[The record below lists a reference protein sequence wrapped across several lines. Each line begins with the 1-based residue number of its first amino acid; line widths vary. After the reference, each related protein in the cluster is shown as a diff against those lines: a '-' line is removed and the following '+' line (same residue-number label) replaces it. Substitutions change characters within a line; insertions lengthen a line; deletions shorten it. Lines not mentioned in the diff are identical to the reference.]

1 MDAGHEDRWQKG
13 SSSDATILVFIDN
26 IFRMFMISSNPS
38 TNSSQ
43 PTAAYHIFGIE
54 DVRNIHD

>member
-26 IFRMFMISSNPS
+26 ILPAFMIGSNIIPRLILH
-38 TNSSQ
+38 NQ
-43 PTAAYHIFGIE
+43 PLLTIF
-54 DVRNIHD
+54 RRCRKYT